1 MELTIGIPVYK
12 NVDTLNTALKSIATQ
27 KNKEVDC
34 KVIISEDFSTDEIH
48 QQIVQLLEKWTNLE
62 IEYHFNLPALGM
74 SGNWNHCIQL
84 ASTGYVALLHDDDF
98 LYSNYLDEVAKV
110 MKSKL
115 RFDVLFWDNDEW
127 ADGKKVR
134 RDYHGIK
141 RVYDNLKKGK
151 IKKYKSGDY
160 FFGGLEGKTLPTCGT
175 LYKRDGF
182 EEYEQKYGYSV
193 DEIYAEKKY
202 KDPFSYTPTH
212 TLVLYTNH
220 LPKVG
225 AIDKGTETNLSST
238 YKVKRSFVL
247 EREEHRQSM
256 SNQSWIFRFCNKYLH
271 DGMKLDSMYPWQDCL
286 FPEYMVTKKILN
298 EKKMFNIIKRIYIYS
313 QVFSYKNMK
322 IKNRKKCK

>member
-1 MELTIGIPVYK
+1 M
-12 NVDTLNTALKSIATQ
+12 
-27 KNKEVDC
+27 
-34 KVIISEDFSTDEIH
+34 
-48 QQIVQLLEKWTNLE
+48 
-62 IEYHFNLPALGM
+62 
-74 SGNWNHCIQL
+74 
-84 ASTGYVALLHDDDF
+84 
-98 LYSNYLDEVAKV
+98 
-110 MKSKL
+110 
-115 RFDVLFWDNDEW
+115 
-127 ADGKKVR
+127 R

-193 DEIYAEKKY
+193 DEIYAEKLCKKKKIY
-202 KDPFSYTPTH
+202 FYNKSVAVH
-212 TLVLYTNH
+212 TYR
-220 LPKVG
+220 
-225 AIDKGTETNLSST
+225 TETNLSST

-322 IKNRKKCK
+322 IKNRKK

>member
-193 DEIYAEKKY
+193 DEMVYGKEG
-202 KDPFSYTPTH
+202 
-212 TLVLYTNH
+212 
-220 LPKVG
+220 VG
-225 AIDKGTETNLSST
+225 IFK
-238 YKVKRSFVL
+238 L
-247 EREEHRQSM
+247 E
-256 SNQSWIFRFCNKYLH
+256 Y
-271 DGMKLDSMYPWQDCL
+271 DGK
-286 FPEYMVTKKILN
+286 
-298 EKKMFNIIKRIYIYS
+298 IYS
-313 QVFSYKNMK
+313 GKELADLVIAIIHQMAATNALV
-322 IKNRKKCK
+322 RKTKQQQDKLINK

>member
-193 DEIYAEKKY
+193 DEIYAEKLCKRKKIY
-202 KDPFSYTPTH
+202 FYNKSVAVH
-212 TLVLYTNH
+212 TYR
-220 LPKVG
+220 
-225 AIDKGTETNLSST
+225 TETNLSST